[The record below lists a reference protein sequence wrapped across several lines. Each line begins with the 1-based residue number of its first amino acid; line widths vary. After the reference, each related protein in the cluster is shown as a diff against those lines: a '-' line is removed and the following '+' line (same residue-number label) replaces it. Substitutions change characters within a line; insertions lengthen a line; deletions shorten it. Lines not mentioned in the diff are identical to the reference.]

1 MSSNYEIPIW
11 GSRGDQILGKLLD
24 FVSEGEAWLKS
35 QPSSTSF
42 DGVTQILSGSETGG
56 PAVGSSSVGYNK
68 VQRIGR
74 ELVASLSNFRH
85 EGEVKALWD
94 TTLYDIAHQLTNLD
108 ANWYDKTRAYNAHRA
123 WLQYGV
129 GYGTGYLSQ
138 TWDKNF
144 YGPGRGDIRLDA
156 YGPADVTFV
165 QLPKDHNIQ
174 NAYITLIRQELPINL
189 AKAIYG
195 QTNAAFA
202 ESLTPDRDAPGWL
215 QKGLQKVQQFV
226 APALRVAGRTQPQ
239 QGSFPTVDIFH
250 AYTLDTSI
258 NRLSTPIQMGA
269 HGTNWSYMVPA
280 LGDPID
286 TGVRNPATG
295 ENWTRAATEGDCRL
309 FPLRRLSIFSRT
321 GICYDGS
328 SPYWHGATPLARVRF
343 NDWAWQANGSS
354 LLMDAKTMQD
364 GIIALMRL
372 IEDAAAARL
381 NPGMLFDDT
390 LVASTFAQSVNPRLA
405 GTRAAA
411 PLQQGE
417 VLKPILPAEYYN
429 TPQGIYDWIRSQE
442 DRMDYLTGVR
452 DLVAMAKANQ
462 IPSAD
467 TLEKLI
473 EMAGPLVYDMVRALE
488 DPLTQLGNW
497 RISSY
502 FQFYTVPRIIKTVGD
517 DGIPTDVQFT
527 PEKIVPMVTGETAV
541 ARTSRAK
548 QMVADFA
555 YSVSQS
561 GISEIVRTQQKLL
574 YLQLQKSGMPISWWT
589 LAQIFQIP
597 NFGPP
602 PEGTNTE
609 LERWIAQQRIVAD
622 LQADIA
628 ANQQADLAAAGAQPT
643 GPTGDEG
650 PGRPQSLQKP
660 PKIVQKDGGTRS
672 TVTTA

>member
-1 MSSNYEIPIW
+1 MPTNNYEMPIW
-11 GSRGDQILGKLLD
+11 GSRGDQILGKLLE
-24 FVSEGEAWLKS
+24 FVAEGDSWLKA

-85 EGEVKALWD
+85 EGEIKTLWD
-94 TTLYDIAHQLTNLD
+94 TALYDIAHQLTNLD
-108 ANWYDKTRAYNAHRA
+108 ANWYDKTRAYNAHRS

-129 GYGTGYLSQ
+129 GYGTGYLYQ

-156 YGPADVTFV
+156 YGPSDVTFV

-202 ESLTPDRDAPGWL
+202 EGLTPDRDAPGWL

-226 APALRVAGRTQPQ
+226 SPALRVAGRTQPQ

-258 NRLSTPIQMGA
+258 NRMSTPIQMGA

-295 ENWTRAATEGDCRL
+295 ENWTRAAAEGDCRL
-309 FPLRRLSIFSRT
+309 FPLRRLSIFSRS

-328 SPYWHGATPLARVRF
+328 SPYWHGGTPVARVRF
-343 NDWAWQANGSS
+343 NDWAWQSLGSS

-364 GIIALMRL
+364 GIIAIMRL

-411 PLQQGE
+411 PIQQGD

-429 TPQGIYDWIRSQE
+429 TPVGIYEWIASQE
-442 DRMDYLTGVR
+442 RRMDYLTGVE
-452 DLVAMAKANQ
+452 DLVAIAKANQ
-462 IPSAD
+462 VPSSD
-467 TLEKLI
+467 TLEKLL
-473 EMAGPLVYDMVRALE
+473 EMAGPLVQDMVRSLE

-502 FQFYTVPRIIKTVGD
+502 FQFYTTPRIIKTVGA
-517 DGIPTDVQFT
+517 DGIPTDTQFT
-527 PEKIVPMVTGETAV
+527 PDTIVPTVLGESPANRS
-541 ARTSRAK
+541 ARAK
-548 QMVADFA
+548 TMVSEFQ
-555 YSVSQS
+555 YEVMES
-561 GISEIVRTQQKLL
+561 GLHEINRLSARL
-574 YLQLQKSGMPISWWT
+574 YYLQLYKMGFPISPWT
-589 LAQIFQIP
+589 FADISRLP

-602 PEGTNTE
+602 PEGARTE
-609 LERWIAQQRIVAD
+609 MEKWVAWQRMKAEFASEMQQDLGMPGAGDMPAQGGGVGRPS
-622 LQADIA
+622 
-628 ANQQADLAAAGAQPT
+628 ANT
-643 GPTGDEG
+643 GPAKI
-650 PGRPQSLQKP
+650 QS
-660 PKIVQKDGGTRS
+660 KDGGTRS
-672 TVTTA
+672 TVTTT